1 MKTQNQIKRTLSE
14 ETGLLYLKDL
24 LDSKT
29 FSNRA
34 EVVKEVCKEFKFYD
48 PKKQA
53 QLSSCAKALRILD
66 AAGHIKLPESSHKTS
81 KKKSP
86 QRLNTPVPKPVNV
99 PSTVN
104 EVQELELIL
113 VQTQMK

>member
-34 EVVKEVCKEFKFYD
+34 EVIKEVCKEFNFYD
-48 PKKQA
+48 TKGQVPLMSA
-53 QLSSCAKALRILD
+53 YLSA
-66 AAGHIKLPESSHKTS
+66 IKFNFRRQKWQDIARNLKYN
-81 KKKSP
+81 
-86 QRLNTPVPKPVNV
+86 L
-99 PSTVN
+99 
-104 EVQELELIL
+104 
-113 VQTQMK
+113 

>member
-34 EVVKEVCKEFKFYD
+34 EVIKEVCKEFNFYN
-48 PKKQA
+48 PRGQA
-53 QLSSCAKALRILD
+53 QLSGCAKALRTLN
-66 AAGHIKLPESSHKTS
+66 AACHIKLPATERKASV
-81 KKKSP
+81 KKSP
-86 QRLNTPVPKPVNV
+86 QRLNAPVPLPVDV

-104 EVQELELIL
+104 EV
-113 VQTQMK
+113 